1 MKDCIFCEI
10 IKGSVPCYKIYEDEY
25 ALAFLD
31 ISNDCNGHTLV
42 IPKKHFVNVL
52 DCEEKYLNGVI
63 NAVQKLAKHYVETC
77 GFEGVNILNA
87 SGEAAEQSVFHLHF
101 HILPRKKTDNLHTF
115 PNLPKNKESLAE
127 LAEKLKLN

>member
-115 PNLPKNKESLAE
+115 PNLPKNKVSLAE